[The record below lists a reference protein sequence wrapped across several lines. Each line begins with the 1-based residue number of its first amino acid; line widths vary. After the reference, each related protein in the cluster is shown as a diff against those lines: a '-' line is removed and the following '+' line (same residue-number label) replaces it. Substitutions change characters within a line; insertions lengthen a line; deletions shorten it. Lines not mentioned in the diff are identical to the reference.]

1 MTSDNPHPQSSSS
14 HTSKVKGGIGI
25 IATGS
30 YVPEKVLTNH
40 DLEQMVETSDEW
52 IVTRTGI
59 KERRIAAPEQTT
71 SDIATIAAQRALAK
85 ANMAATEIELIVV
98 ATITGDVPL
107 PATAC
112 YVQQKLGAKNAFA
125 FDISAACTGFI
136 YGLSIAKRFILTGMV
151 KNALVIGAE
160 ELSKFTDYTDR
171 NTCVIFGDGAGA
183 AILKPVPEEKG
194 ILTEYLGSD
203 GNAADLIYVPAGG
216 TKIPITVEQIEQK
229 QQFIKMKGN
238 EVFKFAVLAMGKA
251 IKHALTDA
259 HINSDQVSL
268 MIPHQANIRIIQASA
283 ERFNIPMEKVYINI
297 DKYGNTSAASIPIAL
312 DEVVQSG
319 KIQENDIIV
328 LVAFGAGLTWGSCV
342 IRW

>member
-1 MTSDNPHPQSSSS
+1 MTPEASHQASSSPV
-14 HTSKVKGGIGI
+14 SKVKGGVGI
-25 IATGS
+25 IAIGS

-40 DLEQMVETSDEW
+40 DLEKMVETSDEW

-85 ANMAATEIELIVV
+85 ANMTAAEIELIIV
-98 ATITGDVPL
+98 ATISGDVPL
-107 PATAC
+107 PSTAC
-112 YVQQKLGAKNAFA
+112 YVQQKLGAKHAFA

-136 YGLSIAKRFILTGMV
+136 YALSIAKRFISTGMV

-160 ELSKFTDYTDR
+160 ELSRFTDWTDR

-183 AILKPVPEEKG
+183 VILKPVSEEKG
-194 ILTEYLGSD
+194 LLTEYLGSD
-203 GNAADLIYVPAGG
+203 GNAAELIYIPAGG
-216 TKIPITVEQIEQK
+216 ATRPITIEAIEQR

-251 IKHALTDA
+251 IKHALADA
-259 HINSDQVSL
+259 HIHSEQVSL
-268 MIPHQANIRIIQASA
+268 MIPHQANTRIIQASA
-283 ERFNIPMEKVYINI
+283 ERFNIPMDKVYINI
-297 DKYGNTSAASIPIAL
+297 DKYGNTSSASIPIAL
-312 DEVVQSG
+312 DEAVQAG
-319 KIQENDIIV
+319 KIKENDIIV

-342 IRW
+342 MRW